1 MKNFIKGRWF
11 PLIVAILIVAIV
23 AFVMALFGWR
33 ITYVPGLENSW
44 EAISAVAAWA
54 GAIGTVAAVF
64 SAIYVANR
72 QNRIALFEKRYKVYN
87 EICNCGTFSYALKL
101 ANSKEDISMI
111 FLTTFEGKSL
121 INDLTLNENSVE
133 RMRLHCNAVIRSR
146 ELLVTLKESKFLF
159 TQAPW
164 FFQYIESMAEKLM
177 LLLTPLSMDDTDL
190 SKQKAEFVS
199 MIHSET
205 YNKVL
210 RQMEKELQL
219 NSKR

>member
-1 MKNFIKGRWF
+1 MKKFVKGRWF
-11 PLIVAILIVAIV
+11 PLTVAIGIAAVVAS
-23 AFVMALFGWR
+23 VMALFGWR
-33 ITYVPGLENSW
+33 ITYAPDLENKW
-44 EAISAVAAWA
+44 DAISAVASWG
-54 GAIGTVAAVF
+54 GAIGTVTAVF
-64 SAIYVANR
+64 SAICVANR

-121 INDLTLNENSVE
+121 INDITLNENSVE
-133 RMRLHCNAVIRSR
+133 KMHLHCNAVIRSR

-159 TQAPW
+159 TQAQW

-190 SKQKAEFVS
+190 SKRKAEFVS
-199 MIHSET
+199 MIHNET